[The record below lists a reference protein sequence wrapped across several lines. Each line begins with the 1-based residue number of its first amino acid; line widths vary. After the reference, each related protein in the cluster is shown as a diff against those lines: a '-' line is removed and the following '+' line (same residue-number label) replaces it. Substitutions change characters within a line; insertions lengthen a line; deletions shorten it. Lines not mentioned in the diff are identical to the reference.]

1 MVLDHESLRRQIPS
15 YLTGSDKQELIKNL
29 EAITAKKSVS
39 YFTNLEQLRSEV
51 LQGDGWRGFELFI
64 FETGKKTAVRGIVLS
79 NSCDVSPENERQAPS
94 KIVFAPLVK
103 LSTFRK
109 LLESSKINEERIQA
123 KIDAIK
129 AQKTSNVFYI
139 PASGVVSEDYV
150 IRLDDLHSMPA
161 QTLLASQSKEK
172 LFTLSQT
179 GFYVF
184 VFKLSVH
191 FCRFQENV
199 NRNANI

>member
-1 MVLDHESLRRQIPS
+1 MALDQESLKRQIPF
-15 YLTGSDKQELIKNL
+15 YLTGPDQQELIKNL
-29 EAITAKKSVS
+29 EAITAKKAVS
-39 YFTNLEQLRSEV
+39 YFTNLEYLKSEI

-64 FETGKKTAVRGIVLS
+64 FETGKRTEVRGIVLS
-79 NSCDVSPENERQAPS
+79 NSCDISPENERQTPS

-103 LSTFRK
+103 LSKFRK

-129 AQKTSNVFYI
+129 AQKTSNIFFI
-139 PASGVVSEDYV
+139 PASGVVNEDYV

-161 QTLLASQSKEK
+161 QSLLVSKSKEK
-172 LFTLSQT
+172 LFTLNQT

-184 VFKLSVH
+184 VLKLSVH
-191 FCRFQENV
+191 FCRLQENIT
-199 NRNANI
+199 RTSPT